1 MTRLICL
8 RFAWG
13 GATLLIVSFAIF
25 ASVSLLPGDAASAL
39 LGQFATP
46 EAMAAIRESLG
57 LDKSMI
63 VRYLN
68 WLARVLQGDFG
79 TSAASGLRISDLI
92 GFRLWNTLYLAAIV
106 AAVAVPLSVLLG
118 IVAAIRRDGFV
129 DRAINSLGLVGIAI
143 PEFFIAYVLILLLAV
158 KLHWLPS
165 IALLSPG
172 TGGLAAL
179 QAIALPALTLVLA
192 ILAHMMRMTRAAL
205 IDVFSRPYIE
215 MAKLKGLP
223 NWRRVI
229 EHALPNA
236 LAPILTIIGFNLAY
250 LVVGVIVIET
260 IFVYPG
266 IGQLMV
272 DAVSKRDVSLVQACG
287 LIFAATY
294 IIINMLTDVFSIMA
308 DPRQRYP
315 R

>member
-1 MTRLICL
+1 LTRLICL

-57 LDKSMI
+57 LDKPMI

-92 GFRLWNTLYLAAIV
+92 GFRLWNTLYLAAVV

-165 IALLSPG
+165 IALVSPG
-172 TGGLAAL
+172 AGGLAVL

-272 DAVSKRDVSLVQACG
+272 DAVSKRDISLVQACG